1 MCATMQFHVIRV
13 NSHDFMERSRFD
25 IAKRHCSYT
34 SNVQLV
40 IGYQLHIFVIGDIIV
55 GTHFFCVAANI

>member
-1 MCATMQFHVIRV
+1 MST
-13 NSHDFMERSRFD
+13 STY
-25 IAKRHCSYT
+25 SYT